1 MGATGDPCFAN
12 PTANDHHLTIGSAAL
27 DVGINA
33 GVPSDFEGDTRPPDN
48 GFDIGYDELKR
59 TLIYLPLLVR

>member
-1 MGATGDPCFAN
+1 
-12 PTANDHHLTIGSAAL
+12 
-27 DVGINA
+27 VGINA